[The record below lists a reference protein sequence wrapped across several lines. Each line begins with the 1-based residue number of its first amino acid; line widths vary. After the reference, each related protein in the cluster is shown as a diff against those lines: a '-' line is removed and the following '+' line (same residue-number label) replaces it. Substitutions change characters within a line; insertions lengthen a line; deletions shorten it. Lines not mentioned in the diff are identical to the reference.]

1 MKHSCSL
8 KGVCSRKVQF
18 ELEEGIVTHIEFEGG
33 CSGNAQGI
41 SSLAEGMSALEIIKR
56 LSGIKCGYKDTSCPE
71 QLAKVLETL
80 TKK

>member
-18 ELEEGIVTHIEFEGG
+18 ELEEGIVTHIQFEGG
-33 CSGNAQGI
+33 CNGNAQGI
-41 SSLAEGMSALEIIKR
+41 SALAEGMPAQEIVKR
-56 LSGIKCGYKDTSCPE
+56 LSGIKCGYKETSCPE
-71 QLAKVLETL
+71 QLAKALEIL